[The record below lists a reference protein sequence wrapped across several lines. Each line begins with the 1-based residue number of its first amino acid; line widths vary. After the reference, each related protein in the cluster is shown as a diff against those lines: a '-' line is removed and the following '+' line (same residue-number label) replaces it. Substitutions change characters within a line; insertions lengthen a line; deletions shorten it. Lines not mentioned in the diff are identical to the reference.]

1 MERRKMLVI
10 VFLSSVKSNKGPL
23 SYIRGKFSDTV
34 TGILLSTRGRVLK
47 TPVGLIHVAAL
58 GKPAGLFS
66 CMIFK
71 FIDFLDI
78 LHRKGKSKVHPR
90 TGHESPNEE

>member
-10 VFLSSVKSNKGPL
+10 VFLSSVKSNKVAVKL
-23 SYIRGKFSDTV
+23 HSWQILRHRNRYIVKYKRGV
-34 TGILLSTRGRVLK
+34 VK
-47 TPVGLIHVAAL
+47 TSVGLIHVAAV

-66 CMIFK
+66 CVIFK
-71 FIDFLDI
+71 FIDFLDF